1 MLANSSN
8 SPNAINISNSPN
20 ASLDKQDISTG
31 RLRVDASLRI
41 DEPVSVLKSV
51 TPTKARALEKLG
63 IKTIRDL
70 IYYAPFRYMDFTNIT
85 PIAACQIGDKANV
98 LGTVDQI
105 STRMVRPKMR
115 VTQASIVDNSGI
127 IMAVWFNQPWISN
140 TLCEGTT
147 VLLQGTVDFRGGFKQ
162 FKSPEYIVLESNT
175 SALEIRPI
183 YRQTKGITS
192 AWILRFVREAFDYL
206 CSPIDPLPV
215 WLRLRHNIMS
225 RHCALQIIHRPINIQ
240 DVNEARRR
248 LAYEELLL
256 LQLHWAQV
264 RSAKDNESPGFSHEI
279 DGQKLN
285 QFLDNLPFELTQDQ
299 KNALQD
305 VLEDMNKDTKMSRML
320 LGDVGTGKTMIAAG
334 ALVSVC
340 DSGTQGVMM
349 APTEVL
355 AKQYGRKIGELFDQ
369 CAIRWATLTSST
381 TSAERKNI
389 VAGLASGQIDVLFS
403 THAALED
410 DIKFSNLTLVVID
423 EQHRFGVDQRKK
435 LKSKGQG
442 ADYLCMTATPIPRS
456 LALTMYGNMDC
467 SYIRQRPGKNRDIE
481 TIVMDKANRFA
492 AFDEIRQC
500 VSAGRQA
507 YIICPLIGETKNNA
521 PNTDSDSKD
530 EHKNEASQGQ
540 TQDDLADLEHYRP
553 LEEADFVDRGEDLKA
568 ARKEA
573 EYLQN
578 QVFSTY
584 KVGLLCGEQS
594 AAEKSEV
601 MSRFLDGSIDI
612 LVSTTV
618 VEVGVDVPNATL
630 IVIEDAERFG
640 LSQLHQL
647 RGRVGRGE
655 YPGKAILLAS
665 TKTDISKK
673 RMKYI
678 ESTQD
683 GFELAK
689 MDLSLRKEGDVVG
702 SRQHGLPALRFSN
715 VVRDSDLVEL
725 SRKDAQM
732 LLEKDPQLTHPAN
745 ALLCHEVDAI
755 YS

>member
-1 MLANSSN
+1 MSTNDPNNTPNS
-8 SPNAINISNSPN
+8 
-20 ASLDKQDISTG
+20 SLDKQHLST
-31 RLRVDASLRI
+31 RCSRVDASLRI
-41 DEPVSVLKSV
+41 DEPITVLKSV
-51 TPTKARALEKLG
+51 TPSKARALEKLG

-70 IYYAPFRYMDFTNIT
+70 IFYAPFRYMDFTNIT
-85 PIAACQIGDKANV
+85 QVSACKIGDKVNV

-105 STRMVRPKMR
+105 STRTVRYKMK
-115 VTQASIVDNSGI
+115 VTEASIVDSSGVV
-127 IMAVWFNQPWISN
+127 MAVWFNQPWISN
-140 TLCEGTT
+140 TLLQGTT
-147 VLLQGTVDFRGGFKQ
+147 VLLQGTIDFRGGFKQ
-162 FKSPEYIVLESNT
+162 LKSPEYIALESNNP
-175 SALEIRPI
+175 ALEIRPI

-192 AWILRFVREAFDYL
+192 AWISRFVREAFDYL
-206 CSPIDPLPV
+206 QSPIDPLPV
-215 WLRLRHNIMS
+215 WLRLKNNIMS
-225 RHCALQIIHRPINIQ
+225 RHCALQIIHRPINLD
-240 DVNEARRR
+240 DVSEARHR

-256 LQLHWAQV
+256 LQLHWAME
-264 RSAKDNESPGFSHEI
+264 RSAKNDESPGFSHDI

-285 QFLDNLPFELTQDQ
+285 LFLQSLPFELTEDQ

-305 VLEDMNKDTKMSRML
+305 VLSDMSQETKMSRML
-320 LGDVGTGKTMIAAG
+320 LGDVGTGKTMVAAG
-334 ALVSVC
+334 ALVAVC
-340 DSGTQGVMM
+340 DSGTQAVMM

-355 AKQYGRKIGELFDQ
+355 AKQYGKKIGELFDQ

-381 TSAERKNI
+381 SAQDRKNI
-389 VAGLASGQIDVLFS
+389 VSGLASGQIDVLFS

-410 DIKFSNLTLVVID
+410 DIKFANLTLVVID
-423 EQHRFGVDQRKK
+423 EQHRFGVDQREK

-467 SYIRQRPGKNRDIE
+467 SYIRQRPGKNREIE
-481 TIVMDKANRFA
+481 TVVIDKANRFA
-492 AFDEIRQC
+492 AFDEIRKC
-500 VSAGRQA
+500 VSEGRQA
-507 YIICPLIGETKNNA
+507 YIICPLIGEVQGKKTNKSITEQDEQKSYSEQQKNQ
-521 PNTDSDSKD
+521 DDR
-530 EHKNEASQGQ
+530 
-540 TQDDLADLEHYRP
+540 DDLASLEYERP
-553 LEEADFVDRGEDLKA
+553 MNEADFVSRGEDLKA

-573 EYLQN
+573 DYLQN

-594 AAEKSEV
+594 GAEKSEV
-601 MSRFLDGSIDI
+601 MSRFLDGTIDI

-647 RGRVGRGE
+647 RGRVGRGK

-665 TKTDISKK
+665 TKTEIAQK

-715 VVRDSDLVEL
+715 VVRDSELVEQ
-725 SRKDAQM
+725 SRKDAQI
-732 LLEKDPQLTHPAN
+732 LLEKDPNLTHPAN
-745 ALLCHEVDAI
+745 ALLHHEVDAI
-755 YS
+755 YSGYQ

>member
-1 MLANSSN
+1 MSTNNPNNTPNS
-8 SPNAINISNSPN
+8 
-20 ASLDKQDISTG
+20 SLDKQDLSS
-31 RLRVDASLRI
+31 RCSRVDTSLRI
-41 DEPVSVLKSV
+41 DEPVTVLKSV

-70 IYYAPFRYMDFTNIT
+70 IFYSPFRYIDFTNIT
-85 PIAACQIGDKANV
+85 QASACKIGDKVNV

-105 STRMVRPKMR
+105 STRAVRYKMK
-115 VTQASIVDNSGI
+115 VTEASIVDNSGVV
-127 IMAVWFNQPWISN
+127 MAVWFNQPWISN
-140 TLCEGTT
+140 TLSQGTT
-147 VLLQGTVDFRGGFKQ
+147 VLLQGTIDFRGGFKQ
-162 FKSPEYIVLESNT
+162 LKSPEYIALESNNP
-175 SALEIRPI
+175 ALEIRPI

-192 AWILRFVREAFDYL
+192 AWISRFVREAFNYL
-206 CSPIDPLPV
+206 QSPIDPLPV
-215 WLRLRHNIMS
+215 WLRLKSNIMS
-225 RHCALQIIHRPINIQ
+225 RHCALRVIHCPINLD
-240 DVNEARRR
+240 DVSEARRR

-256 LQLHWAQV
+256 LQLHWAME
-264 RSAKDNESPGFSHEI
+264 RSAKNNESPGFSHDI

-285 QFLDNLPFELTQDQ
+285 LFLQSLPFELTEDQ
-299 KNALQD
+299 KNALQE
-305 VLEDMNKDTKMSRML
+305 VLSDMSQETKMNRML
-320 LGDVGTGKTMIAAG
+320 LGDVGTGKTMVAAG
-334 ALVSVC
+334 ALVAVC
-340 DSGTQGVMM
+340 DSGTQAVMM

-355 AKQYGRKIGELFDQ
+355 AKQYGKKIRELFDQ

-381 TSAERKNI
+381 TSQDRKNI
-389 VAGLASGQIDVLFS
+389 VAGLASGQIEVLFS

-410 DIKFSNLTLVVID
+410 DIKFANLTLVVID
-423 EQHRFGVDQRKK
+423 EQHRFGVDQREK

-467 SYIRQRPGKNRDIE
+467 SYIRQRPGKNREIE
-481 TIVMDKANRFA
+481 TVVMDKANRFA
-492 AFDEIRQC
+492 AFDEIRKC
-500 VSAGRQA
+500 VSEGRQA
-507 YIICPLIGETKNNA
+507 YIICPLIGEAKESKTGKNN
-521 PNTDSDSKD
+521 SEQD
-530 EHKNEASQGQ
+530 EQKSHAKQFQNQDDR
-540 TQDDLADLEHYRP
+540 DDLADLEYERP
-553 LEEADFVDRGEDLKA
+553 MNEADFASRGEDLKA

-573 EYLQN
+573 DYLQN

-594 AAEKSEV
+594 GAEKSDV

-647 RGRVGRGE
+647 RGRVGRGK

-665 TKTDISKK
+665 TKTEIAQK

-715 VVRDSDLVEL
+715 VVRDSELVEQ
-725 SRKDAQM
+725 SRKDAQI
-732 LLEKDPQLTHPAN
+732 LLEKDPNLTHPAN
-745 ALLCHEVDAI
+745 ALLRHEVDAI
-755 YS
+755 YSGY